1 MNDQV
6 AFLFESGKGGIFMRK
21 RNIQI
26 ITRLNRKEQE
36 HLHSLVKRS
45 GLSQEAYIRH
55 LINGVVPNDAP
66 PADYSSMM
74 QELHAIGNNLNQ
86 IARKAHVLN
95 VIDVQVYDKT
105 VKELE
110 QTVKKITDAVVLPRK
125 Q

>member
-1 MNDQV
+1 MNYQV
-6 AFLFESGKGGIFMRK
+6 AFLFELGKGGNSMRK

-36 HLHSLVKRS
+36 HLQSMVKRS
-45 GLSQEAYIRH
+45 GLSQEAYVRQ

-66 PADYSSMM
+66 PVDYYKMM
-74 QELHAIGNNLNQ
+74 QELHSIGNNLNQ

-95 VIDVQVYDKT
+95 VIDVQAYDQA

-110 QTVKKITDAVVLPRK
+110 QVIKRITDAVILPRK
-125 Q
+125 L